1 MVFKNL
7 TVAVTGGT
15 GFVGSALV
23 TRLLELDCSVKVLTR
38 NTSWS
43 CEGVTV
49 FYGDLADDESTQV
62 IEDFCDQVDVMFHC
76 AGEVINET
84 NMEAV
89 HVGGTTRL
97 INSCGSNLKR
107 WIQLSSVGAYGRIRE
122 GKITADTKCGPEGLY
137 EVTKTKS
144 DKLIEDAF
152 NDYVIVRPSIVFG
165 KNMKNK
171 SLRQLVLMLKRRLFF
186 FINPDAL
193 LNYVH
198 VDDLVSVLCK
208 VGLADKNLQP
218 IVIVSRSLPVRKV
231 IQAFCRGLE
240 ISEPRVV
247 VPERIAR
254 MLAACFSLYSG
265 FPLTNQRIDALTS
278 RSWYSDCDF
287 KQILGASKPVSLD
300 QQLETYAKEI
310 N

>member
-1 MVFKNL
+1 MAFNNL
-7 TVAVTGGT
+7 NVAVTGGT

-23 TRLLELDCSVKVLTR
+23 IRLLELGCKVKVLTR

-43 CEGVTV
+43 CEGVSV
-49 FYGDLADDESTQV
+49 FYGDLADDDSIKV
-62 IEDFCDQVDVMFHC
+62 IEEFCDNIDVMFHC

-107 WIQLSSVGAYGRIRE
+107 WVQLSSVGAYGRIRD
-122 GKITADTKCGPEGLY
+122 GKVTANTTCRPEGLY

-144 DKLIEDAF
+144 DKLIEKAF

-171 SLRQLVLMLKRRLFF
+171 SLKQLVFMLRRRLFF
-186 FINPDAL
+186 FINPDAF

-198 VDDLVSVLCK
+198 VNDLVSVLCK
-208 VGLADKNLQP
+208 VGLSDKNLKP
-218 IVIVSRSLPVRKV
+218 IVIASRSLSVRKV
-231 IQAFCRGLE
+231 IKAFCRGLE
-240 ISEPRVV
+240 INEPRVV
-247 VPERIAR
+247 LSERVVR
-254 MLAACFSLYSG
+254 MLVVCFSFYSS
-265 FPLTNQRIDALTS
+265 FPLTEKRIDALTS
-278 RSWYSDCDF
+278 KSRYCDRDF
-287 KQILGASKPVSLD
+287 EQILGSNELEPLD

-310 N
+310 T

>member
-254 MLAACFSLYSG
+254 MLAACFSFYSG

-278 RSWYSDCDF
+278 RSWYSDRDF
-287 KQILGASKPVSLD
+287 NQILGASKPVSLD
-300 QQLETYAKEI
+300 QQLETYAKEF

>member
-1 MVFKNL
+1 MVFNHL
-7 TVAVTGGT
+7 NVAVTGGT

-23 TRLLELDCSVKVLTR
+23 IRLLALGCKVRVLTR

-43 CEGVTV
+43 CEGVSV
-49 FYGDLADDESTQV
+49 FNGDLTDDDSSQAIKE
-62 IEDFCDQVDVMFHC
+62 FCNNVDVIFHC

-84 NMEAV
+84 DMEAI
-89 HVGGTTRL
+89 HVEGTTRL
-97 INSCGSNLKR
+97 INSCGPNLKR
-107 WIQLSSVGAYGRIRE
+107 WVQLSSVGAYGRIRD
-122 GKITADTKCGPEGLY
+122 GKVTANTRCRPEGLY

-144 DKLIEDAF
+144 DKLIEKAF
-152 NDYVIVRPSIVFG
+152 DDYTIVRPSIVFG

-171 SLRQLVLMLKRRLFF
+171 SLEQLVLALKRRLFF

-198 VDDLVSVLCK
+198 VNDLVSVLCK
-208 VGLADKNLQP
+208 VGLADKNLKP
-218 IVIVSRSLPVRKV
+218 IVIVSRSLSVRKV

-240 ISEPRVV
+240 INEPRMV
-247 VPERIAR
+247 VPERVAR
-254 MLAACFSLYSG
+254 MLAACFSFVSS
-265 FPLTNQRIDALTS
+265 FPLTKQRIDALTS
-278 RSWYSDCDF
+278 KSWYCDGDF
-287 KQILGASKPVSLD
+287 EQILGSSENVTLD